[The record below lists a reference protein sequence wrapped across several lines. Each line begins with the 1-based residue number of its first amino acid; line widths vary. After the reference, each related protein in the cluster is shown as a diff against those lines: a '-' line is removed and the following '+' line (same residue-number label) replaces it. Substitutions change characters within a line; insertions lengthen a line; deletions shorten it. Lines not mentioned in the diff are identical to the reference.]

1 MSELIT
7 YEFNKMPVRIVRFKD
22 GKHYFLIRHI
32 CNILGFS
39 NPNRILAQY
48 TENVPLYERIR
59 TPGGLQVVR
68 LVPRE
73 DVERI
78 LAPNNGRKALL
89 LERWLKKEIFPKLE
103 EIESVYSFLAEHLAF
118 MQEIMSVPIE
128 EQPMLFFELPD
139 FPIRIECEKRKNNAD

>member
-1 MSELIT
+1 MAELIT
-7 YEFNKMPVRIVRFKD
+7 YKFNKMPVRIVQFED
-22 GKHYFLIRHI
+22 GKHYFVIRDI

-39 NPNRILAQY
+39 NPNRILAIH
-48 TENVPLYERIR
+48 TENVPMYERIP

-89 LERWLKKEIFPKLE
+89 LERWLKREIFPKLE
-103 EIESVYSFLAEHLAF
+103 ESESVYSILAEHLAF
-118 MQEIMSVPIE
+118 MQEIMSIPLE
-128 EQPMLFFELPD
+128 EQPDVIFCLPD
-139 FPIRIECEKRKNNAD
+139 LPVRIDRRKVKK

>member
-1 MSELIT
+1 MAELIT
-7 YEFNKMPVRIVRFKD
+7 YKFNKMPVRIVQFED
-22 GKHYFLIRHI
+22 GKHYFVIRDI

-48 TENVPLYERIR
+48 TENVPQYERIN

-78 LAPNNGRKALL
+78 LAPNSCRKALL
-89 LERWLKKEIFPKLE
+89 LERWLKREIFPKLE
-103 EIESVYSFLAEHLAF
+103 ESESVYSVLAEHLAF
-118 MQEIMSVPIE
+118 MQEIMSVPLE
-128 EQPMLFFELPD
+128 EQPDVIFCLPD
-139 FPIRIECEKRKNNAD
+139 LPVRIDRRKVKN

>member
-1 MSELIT
+1 MAELIT
-7 YEFNKMPVRIVRFKD
+7 YKFDKMPVRIVQFED
-22 GKHYFLIRHI
+22 GKHYFVIRDI

-39 NPNRILAQY
+39 NPNRILAMY
-48 TENVPLYERIR
+48 TENVPMYERIP

-78 LAPNNGRKALL
+78 LATNNGRKALL

-103 EIESVYSFLAEHLAF
+103 EVESVYSFLAEHLAF

>member
-1 MSELIT
+1 MPELIT

-22 GKHYFLIRHI
+22 GKHYFVIRDI

-39 NPNRILAQY
+39 NPNRILAKY
-48 TENVPLYERIR
+48 TENVPKYERIH

-89 LERWLKKEIFPKLE
+89 LERWLKREIFPKLE

-128 EQPMLFFELPD
+128 EQPDVIFCLPD
-139 FPIRIECEKRKNNAD
+139 LPVHIERRKVKK

>member
-1 MSELIT
+1 MAELIT
-7 YEFNKMPVRIVRFKD
+7 YKFNKMPVRIVRLDD
-22 GKHYFLIRHI
+22 GKHYFVIRDI

-48 TENVPLYERIR
+48 TENASLYERIR

-78 LAPNNGRKALL
+78 IAPNNGRKALL
-89 LERWLKKEIFPKLE
+89 LERWLKREIFPKLE
-103 EIESVYSFLAEHLAF
+103 ESESVYSVLAEHLAF

>member
-7 YEFNKMPVRIVRFKD
+7 YKFQKMPVRIVQFED
-22 GKHYFLIRHI
+22 GKHYFVIRDI

-39 NPNRILAQY
+39 NPNRILAMY
-48 TENVPLYERIR
+48 TENIPMYERIN

-78 LAPNNGRKALL
+78 IAPNNGRKTLL
-89 LERWLKKEIFPKLE
+89 LERWLKREIFPKLE
-103 EIESVYSFLAEHLAF
+103 ESESVYSVLAEHLAF
-118 MQEIMSVPIE
+118 MQEIMSVPLE
-128 EQPMLFFELPD
+128 EQPDVIFCLPD
-139 FPIRIECEKRKNNAD
+139 LPVRIDRRKVKK

>member
-1 MSELIT
+1 MAELFT
-7 YEFNKMPVRIVRFKD
+7 YKFRKMPVRIVRHD
-22 GKHYFLIRHI
+22 NGKNYFVIRDI

-89 LERWLKKEIFPKLE
+89 LERWLKKGVFPDLE
-103 EIESVYSFLAEHLAF
+103 ADEKAMAQVRSLVVSFVSAMHTL
-118 MQEIMSVPIE
+118 MT
-128 EQPMLFFELPD
+128 EQYF
-139 FPIRIECEKRKNNAD
+139 ADKCGGCNGRCK

>member
-22 GKHYFLIRHI
+22 GKHYFLIRDI

-39 NPNRILAQY
+39 NPNRILAKY

-78 LAPNNGRKALL
+78 LAPNNGRKALH
-89 LERWLKKEIFPKLE
+89 LERWLMKNIFPALE
-103 EIESVYSFLAEHLAF
+103 ADEVALAQVRSLVVGFVSAMHTL
-118 MQEIMSVPIE
+118 MT
-128 EQPMLFFELPD
+128 EQYF
-139 FPIRIECEKRKNNAD
+139 ADKCGGCNGRCK

>member
-1 MSELIT
+1 MAELFT
-7 YEFNKMPVRIVRFKD
+7 YKFNKMPVRIVRLDD
-22 GKHYFLIRHI
+22 GKNYFVIRDI

-48 TENVPLYERIR
+48 TENVPLYERIN

-78 LAPNNGRKALL
+78 IAPNNGRKALL
-89 LERWLKKEIFPKLE
+89 LERWLKREIFPKLE
-103 EIESVYSFLAEHLAF
+103 ESESVYSVLAEHLAF

-139 FPIRIECEKRKNNAD
+139 SPIRIECEKRKNNAD

>member
-1 MSELIT
+1 MSELFT
-7 YEFNKMPVRIVRFKD
+7 YKFRKMPVRLVRLD
-22 GKHYFLIRHI
+22 NGKNYFVLRDI

-48 TENVPLYERIR
+48 TENVPLYERIH

-89 LERWLKKEIFPKLE
+89 LERWLKKGVFPDLE
-103 EIESVYSFLAEHLAF
+103 ADEKAMAQVRSLVVGFVSAMHTL
-118 MQEIMSVPIE
+118 MT
-128 EQPMLFFELPD
+128 EQYF
-139 FPIRIECEKRKNNAD
+139 ADKYGGCNGRCK